1 VFAFEMREDCSRQ
14 TLPAINERSKC
25 FLIFPARIFALKSRP
40 KLTTLHVA
48 NIIFNMK
55 TIAVTIDERTLQ
67 RIDRIMTGESAPWK
81 SRSEIV
87 RQALQEFIAHLER
100 VAEEEREREIFHRH
114 RSRINR
120 QAAALVKEQ
129 AKP

>member
-1 VFAFEMREDCSRQ
+1 
-14 TLPAINERSKC
+14 
-25 FLIFPARIFALKSRP
+25 
-40 KLTTLHVA
+40 
-48 NIIFNMK
+48 MK
-55 TIAVTIDERTLQ
+55 TIAVTIDEGMLQ
-67 RIDRIMTGESAPWK
+67 RIDRIMKEESALWK

-87 RQALQEFIAHLER
+87 RQALREFISDLER